1 MQRTANVPSLD
12 QRISVLRELVPHL
25 PLEEPRPLFTEN
37 GRGIC
42 VTPWI
47 HYLVSTG
54 NSDDA
59 DRVAARLGTTREIVF
74 AEFEQLC
81 NERETITLETRT
93 VLEGL
98 PSLRRVL
105 DFEQFAAHHDSDD
118 PPTAIWW
125 SLCLPVL
132 TPSLDVGFIAT
143 TLWGRF
149 GGEDFCW
156 LARKTPGEWTLEAL
170 AWP

>member
-1 MQRTANVPSLD
+1 MPSTANAPSLD
-12 QRISVLRELVPHL
+12 QRISVLRELVPLL
-25 PLEEPRPLFTEN
+25 PLNDPRPLFTEK
-37 GRGIC
+37 GRGKR

-47 HYLVSTG
+47 HYLVSIG

-59 DRVAARLGTTREIVF
+59 DRIATLLGTTRKIVF
-74 AEFEQLC
+74 SEFEQLC

-118 PPTAIWW
+118 PPSAIWW

-132 TPSLDVGFIAT
+132 KPSLDVAFIAT

-156 LARKTPGEWTLEAL
+156 LARKTRGGWTLEAI